1 MLSQKELE
9 RYGRQ
14 IIMPGWSAAGQEK
27 LKASKVQVA
36 GAGGLGSAV
45 LAYLAAAG
53 VGEIRII
60 DNDRVELSNLNRQIL
75 HVDRDIDKAKVRSAK
90 ESLEQL
96 NPHLRIEAVGQE
108 ITEET
113 VFDLL
118 DDCPIIDAMDN
129 LPARL
134 LLNKAALKTNLPL
147 FHGAVYGLEGR
158 ATTIIPYD
166 TACLSCL
173 YKSVVPGEIPV
184 AGVTPGVIGCIQAT
198 EVLKYLMGFGDLLCN
213 RLLIYDGFSMK
224 FSEVKLKKDPDCPGC
239 GSLSAC

>member
-1 MLSQKELE
+1 MLSQQELE

-14 IIMPGWSAAGQEK
+14 IMMPGWSKDGQEK
-27 LKASKVQVA
+27 LKESKVQVA

-45 LAYLAAAG
+45 LTCLAAAG

-60 DNDRVELSNLNRQIL
+60 DNDRVELSNLNRQTL
-75 HVDRDIDKAKVRSAK
+75 HTEKDIGKTKVRSA
-90 ESLEQL
+90 EEGLQDL
-96 NPHLRIEAVGQE
+96 NPHIRIETVGQE

-113 VFDLL
+113 VIDLL

-129 LPARL
+129 LPARF
-134 LLNKAALKTNLPL
+134 LLNKAALKKNLPL

-166 TACLSCL
+166 TACLKCL
-173 YKSVVPGEIPV
+173 YQSVVPGEIPV

-213 RLLIYDGFSMK
+213 RLLIFDGFSMK
-224 FSEVKLKKDPDCPGC
+224 FSEVKLKKDPNCQGC
-239 GSLSAC
+239 GSLSTY